1 MPPRLRRR
9 GAVVTAAAIAT
20 LGISTAAHAVPFISL
35 PQVNNDP
42 ANGIDPHQSA
52 GVNDVVGGS
61 LVAGAQRVPWAT
73 FEQKSGSS
81 QQIFVRALKNGKF
94 ITEGNP
100 ASLNIDQSKEAEA
113 PSIDFAGTNR
123 TVPWV
128 SWYEPSDHLPGGA
141 TNIFASRFD
150 APNNKWIPEG
160 QNRAA
165 DGSAIPSLNIHT
177 DREAENPS
185 VAGGAAVAGNDPV
198 PWVAWQEI
206 DGSAKTDQIFVS
218 RGVKGA
224 TSPVDCKGFEPAGGP
239 SVAKFCWQQTGIKR
253 LDSGDTAVHSLDPSL
268 NIDQTRNGIEP
279 DIAFTGKNDTVPWV
293 VWYEKDNSAKGL
305 ANNEQVFAAKAVQDT
320 TTAGAGGFHYQAV
333 GNGTARQVN
342 ILDAAGSGACDDSVA
357 AEGACSLNL
366 NPAADAEDPRV
377 AAGTLNPANPTTPWV
392 TWSEDIGGGKHG
404 IFVSRLV
411 NGDHFELANGGKP
424 ISLPNQDAARP
435 DITFSGN
442 TPYVSYQINRGGAER
457 TVVGHFVNLTTF
469 VYDTGAQ
476 GFRLA
481 VVPDLRAGISSACT
495 SDPFTND
502 GQSCPAGDKT
512 PVFLRTLAGDPQKLK
527 MNQIIVGAWPKI
539 SGRPLKLR
547 ANGTTRVKLTCPPT
561 HGPRCKG
568 TLRMAARGHTIGRSR
583 FNVRAGR
590 SGRVTVRVSR
600 SGRNLVHRKGH
611 VRVKL
616 SAGTGHRTVTLHA

>member
-20 LGISTAAHAVPFISL
+20 LGLSSAASAQLIGL

-73 FEQKSGSS
+73 FEQKTGSS
-81 QQIFVRALKNGKF
+81 QQIFVRSLKNRKF
-94 ITEGNP
+94 VTQGNP
-100 ASLNIDQSKEAEA
+100 ASLNIDPNKEAEA

-123 TVPWV
+123 TTPWV
-128 SWYEPSDHLPGGA
+128 AWYEPSDHLPGGE

-160 QNRAA
+160 QNRAT
-165 DGSAIPSLNIHT
+165 DGAAIPSLNIHT

-185 VAGGAAVAGNDPV
+185 VAGGAAVAGKDPV
-198 PWVAWQEI
+198 PWVVWQEI
-206 DGSAKTDQIFVS
+206 DGAAKTDQIFVS
-218 RGVKGA
+218 RGIKGA
-224 TSPVDCKGFEPAGGP
+224 ITPVDCKGVEPAGGP

-253 LDSGDTAVHSLDPSL
+253 LDSGDTAQHTVDPSL
-268 NIDQTRNGIEP
+268 NIDTTRNGIEP

-293 VWYEKDNSAKGL
+293 VWYEKGNSAKGL
-305 ANNEQVFAAKAVQDT
+305 ADNEQVFAAKAVSDT
-320 TTAGAGGFHYQAV
+320 TTADAGGFHYQAV
-333 GNGTARQVN
+333 GNGTAGQTN
-342 ILDAAGSGACDDSVA
+342 ILDAAGSGACDDSIT

-366 NPAADAEDPRV
+366 NPARDAEDPRV
-377 AAGTLNPANPTTPWV
+377 AAGTLDATQPTSPWV
-392 TWSEDIGGGKHG
+392 TWSEDLGNGKHG

-411 NGDHFELANGGKP
+411 KGDHFELANGGKP
-424 ISLPNQDAARP
+424 VSDPNLDAAKP
-435 DITFSGN
+435 DITFTGN
-442 TPYVSYQINRGGAER
+442 TPYVSYQVQKFGQEK
-457 TVVGHFVNLTTF
+457 TVVGHFANLTTF
-469 VYDTGAQ
+469 VFDTPTA
-476 GFRLA
+476 GFGRA
-481 VVPDLRAGISSACT
+481 VVPDLREAISSACT
-495 SDPFTND
+495 SDPFTSD
-502 GQSCPAGDKT
+502 GQNCPAGDKT
-512 PVFLRTLAGDPQKLK
+512 PVFTRTLAGDPQRLL

-547 ANGTTRVKLTCPPT
+547 SNGTVRVKLACPAT

-568 TLRMAARGHTIGRSR
+568 TLRMAARSHTIGRAR